1 LVPPLLFLDGADLG
15 AGAADDLALVI
26 NLVGLG
32 AVGAVGDLVGD
43 VEGGALL

>member
-15 AGAADDLALVI
+15 AGAADDLGIKVD
-26 NLVGLG
+26 LVGLG